1 MLDDVSILPIDH
13 ETITAAFHEHGI
25 NMRYLSYVC
34 VLSTPPHIKEICITE
49 MLARTIKNIM
59 NSSTAKLILDNE
71 NQKLLVVF
79 DDVMKHHFMEKA
91 VFQKAN

>member
-1 MLDDVSILPIDH
+1 M
-13 ETITAAFHEHGI
+13 
-25 NMRYLSYVC
+25 N
-34 VLSTPPHIKEICITE
+34 K
-49 MLARTIKNIM
+49 IKNKNQLSVITSDQTN
-59 NSSTAKLILDNE
+59 NSEVDQFLTPIVGLKFMEQLIRDNE